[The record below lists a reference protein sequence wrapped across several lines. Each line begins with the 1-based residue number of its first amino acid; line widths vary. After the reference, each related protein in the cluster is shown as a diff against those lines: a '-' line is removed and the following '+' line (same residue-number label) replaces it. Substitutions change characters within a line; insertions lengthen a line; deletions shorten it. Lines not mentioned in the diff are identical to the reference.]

1 MKITIPEISWHNR
14 DPVFSLDIQPNPQD
28 GTYRMATSG
37 SDTHVVVGDGTSCLT
52 LYPHL
57 AGILLSYILIIV

>member
-28 GTYRMATSG
+28 GLYRLATAG
-37 SDTHVVVGDGTSCLT
+37 SDTHVVVGDVALWSDLMGMLSSC
-52 LYPHL
+52 
-57 AGILLSYILIIV
+57 SF